1 MYRVISKSAEASMLL
16 QQNDSTI
23 VLDSVPYGA
32 SGAWAVN
39 LWFKPGPLYGD
50 NFQYLFSHAQDKFY
64 ATGWESNQAWHSCP
78 MHALCS
84 LLHSWCQ
91 AVLRNVIGGVV
102 PATLSLGW
110 HCW

>member
-1 MYRVISKSAEASMLL
+1 MLL

-64 ATGWESNQAWHSCP
+64 KTGWESNQAWHSCP

-84 LLHSWCQ
+84 LLDSWCQ
-91 AVLRNVIGGVV
+91 AVLRNVIGRVV

-110 HCW
+110 HCC